1 MTKKLLLSLTLS
13 FFLIS
18 NVFSAGS
25 SGSDS
30 GKTKTDYDKA
40 VSHINLAKK
49 YEKKGKTDKANKRYE
64 KALKQ
69 ALENLRKVVTNNGN
83 VFEELMT
90 TVKYCSLGEITH
102 TLFQVGGK
110 YRRSM

>member
-1 MTKKLLLSLTLS
+1 MKRKKQIKRLNEFKDKNKKLS
-13 FFLIS
+13 
-18 NVFSAGS
+18 
-25 SGSDS
+25 
-30 GKTKTDYDKA
+30 
-40 VSHINLAKK
+40 
-49 YEKKGKTDKANKRYE
+49 
-64 KALKQ
+64 KQ
-69 ALENLRKVVTNNGN
+69 ALEDLRKVVINNGN

>member
-1 MTKKLLLSLTLS
+1 MIDPEFKEKNKK
-13 FFLIS
+13 
-18 NVFSAGS
+18 
-25 SGSDS
+25 
-30 GKTKTDYDKA
+30 
-40 VSHINLAKK
+40 VS
-49 YEKKGKTDKANKRYE
+49 
-64 KALKQ
+64 KQ
-69 ALENLRKVVTNNGN
+69 ALENLRKVVINNGN

>member
-1 MTKKLLLSLTLS
+1 MHGIESNFGQSGQKILVLYETLIICKVES
-13 FFLIS
+13 VEIELARS
-18 NVFSAGS
+18 
-25 SGSDS
+25 
-30 GKTKTDYDKA
+30 TDE
-40 VSHINLAKK
+40 
-49 YEKKGKTDKANKRYE
+49 EKKKQIKRLNEFKEKNK
-64 KALKQ
+64 KVSKQ
-69 ALENLRKVVTNNGN
+69 ALENLRKVVINNGN